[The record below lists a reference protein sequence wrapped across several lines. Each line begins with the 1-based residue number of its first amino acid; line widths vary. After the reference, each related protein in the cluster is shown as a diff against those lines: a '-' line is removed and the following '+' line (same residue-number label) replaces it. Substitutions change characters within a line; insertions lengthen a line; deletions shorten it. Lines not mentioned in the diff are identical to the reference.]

1 MTAFGKA
8 LRHLLF
14 LAVAYALLGASAAIA
29 GKISFLGAPMF
40 TWQGTQV
47 VLYLP
52 AMQSS
57 YPFGTT
63 SGALR
68 VELVA
73 SSTPLPAADSDFV
86 LASKGI
92 PKFAGGEVRGPVA
105 TPMLPFN
112 PPPDGWYYVSI
123 RVMEATGSGAV
134 QRDIFIFPNTLPFGN
149 APNPYQ
155 TAPELASVVEF
166 YNVAL
171 DHYFMTADVAEI
183 VGLDG
188 GGSWVR
194 TGYSFKALKSNQTSV
209 AGSAPVCRLYGN
221 PAKGLDSHFY
231 SASVA
236 ECLQVPQQFV
246 DSWLLESDSVFR
258 VWLADAQTGA
268 CPGDTVPVYRVFNN
282 RTDANHRYTPS
293 LEVLAEMLARGY
305 TGEGYGKPAVAFCA
319 AP

>member
-1 MTAFGKA
+1 MTAFGKT

-14 LAVAYALLGASAAIA
+14 VAGAYALLGNSAATA

-40 TWQGTQV
+40 SWQGTQV

-52 AMQSS
+52 AVQSS

-63 SGALR
+63 SGAVR

-73 SSTPLPAADSDFV
+73 SSTPVPVADSDYV
-86 LASKGI
+86 LASKNL
-92 PKFAGGEVRGPVA
+92 PKFAGGEVRGPMT
-105 TPMLPFN
+105 TPILPFK
-112 PPPDGWYYVSI
+112 PPPDGWYYMSI
-123 RVMEATGSGAV
+123 RIMEATGSGAV
-134 QRDIFIFPNTLPFGN
+134 QRDIYVFSNTLPFGN

-166 YNVAL
+166 YNAAL
-171 DHYFMTADVAEI
+171 DHYFMTADVGEI
-183 VGLDG
+183 AGLDA

-194 TGYSFKALKSNQTSV
+194 TGYSFRALKTNQTTV
-209 AGSAPVCRLYGN
+209 AGTAPVCRLYGN
-221 PAKGLDSHFY
+221 PSKGLDSHFY

-236 ECLQVPQQFV
+236 ECLQVPRKFV

-258 VWLADAQTGA
+258 VWLADVQTGA
-268 CPGDTVPVYRVFNN
+268 CPANTVPVYRVFNN

-293 LEVLAEMLARGY
+293 VEVLAEMLARGY
-305 TGEGYGKPAVAFCA
+305 TGEGYGNPAVAFCA